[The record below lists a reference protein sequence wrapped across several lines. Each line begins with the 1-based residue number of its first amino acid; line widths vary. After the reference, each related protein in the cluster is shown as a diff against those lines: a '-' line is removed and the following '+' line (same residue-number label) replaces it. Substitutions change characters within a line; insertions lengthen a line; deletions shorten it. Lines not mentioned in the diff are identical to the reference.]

1 MYKNILVATDGSA
14 DAVRA
19 AEAAAEIAASFGS
32 QVTLLAVYS
41 VPVMLA
47 PETTFVEL
55 DQETMRET
63 LDNVLRRTAAP
74 LVQRNVKFETRTEVG
89 NPAAMIVNVAESI
102 KADLLVVG
110 SHGVGGLRRFLLGSV
125 SDRVGHYA
133 HCTVMIVKRGH

>member
-89 NPAAMIVNVAESI
+89 NPAAMIFYVAETM
-102 KADLLVVG
+102 KAYLLVVG
-110 SHGVGGLRRFLLGSV
+110 SLGGGGLRRFLL
-125 SDRVGHYA
+125 
-133 HCTVMIVKRGH
+133 